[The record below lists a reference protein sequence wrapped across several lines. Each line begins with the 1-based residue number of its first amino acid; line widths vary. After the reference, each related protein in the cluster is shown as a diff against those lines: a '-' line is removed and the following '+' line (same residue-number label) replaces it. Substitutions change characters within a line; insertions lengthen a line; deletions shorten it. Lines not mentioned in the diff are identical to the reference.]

1 MAINYY
7 EEVIRKPKLKYRL
20 ISKWLKYLIEINK
33 RKLGNITYIFCDNAF
48 LLNINKKFLNHD
60 YFTDIITFDYVDG
73 NIIGG
78 DIFISCEMVNDNS
91 KEFSVNLL
99 EEYLRVISH
108 GVLHLLGYNDSTD
121 EEKFVMRKKEE
132 ECISLYKKIED
143 GFIKL

>member
-78 DIFISCEMVNDNS
+78 DIFISCEMVNDNW